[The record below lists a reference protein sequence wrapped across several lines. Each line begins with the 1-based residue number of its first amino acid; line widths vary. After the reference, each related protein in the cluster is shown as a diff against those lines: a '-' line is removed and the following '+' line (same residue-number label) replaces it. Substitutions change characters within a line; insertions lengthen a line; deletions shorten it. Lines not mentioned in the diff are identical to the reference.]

1 MKININETKIISIYS
16 KTFWN
21 ETNIEIQA
29 GEEYKLEANGIW
41 KDLFMKCDGDGYT
54 SLYMSLYNRWKRS
67 RENNWF
73 ALMGS
78 INQNNDFLIGK
89 TNQIV
94 FKESGILF
102 CYANDVKGFYWNNFG
117 ELSLTLTRIK

>member
-1 MKININETKIISIYS
+1 MKLNIKESKSFSICS

-21 ETNIEIQA
+21 ETEIEVQN
-29 GEEYKLEANGIW
+29 GEEYKFEAVGLW
-41 KDLFMKCDGDGYT
+41 KDLLMKCDADGYT

-78 INQNNDFLIGK
+78 INQTDDFLIGK
-89 TNQIV
+89 GNQKKIN
-94 FKESGILF
+94 KSGKLF
-102 CYANDVKGFYWNNFG
+102 CYANDVKGFYWNNSG
-117 ELSLTLTRIK
+117 QISLTITRIK